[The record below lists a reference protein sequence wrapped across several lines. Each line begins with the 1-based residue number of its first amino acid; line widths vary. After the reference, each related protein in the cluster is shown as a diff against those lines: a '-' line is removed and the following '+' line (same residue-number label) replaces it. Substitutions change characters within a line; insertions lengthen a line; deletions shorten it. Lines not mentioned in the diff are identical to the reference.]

1 VVPTLCWYGGG
12 LAVGGEEPEGAVLI
26 FTKST
31 APSSQHQNSNLTEA
45 QFAVGGVTAY
55 MKQSHRQMK

>member
-1 VVPTLCWYGGG
+1 LWWYGGG
-12 LAVGGEEPEGAVLI
+12 LAVGGEEPEGAEGVVLI

-45 QFAVGGVTAY
+45 QFVVGGVTAY
-55 MKQSHRQMK
+55 MKQSHRHMK